1 MYTLE
6 LTAINKILI
15 NKGFI
20 NIVINDILKES
31 KLDVKRKALF
41 TRIVYGTVENKIL
54 LDYQISFYLEKDSLS
69 KEIKN
74 LLRMATYM
82 VLYMNISNHHV
93 VLEIVEMV
101 KKLSPNYA
109 SLFNGILRNITR
121 NGAQDVYFDD
131 YNRTLS
137 VKYSYPISL
146 ISLLK
151 KQYPDELESILEHD
165 SDTYN
170 VYRINTLKTTA
181 DFIKEDLKDYDIE
194 IVNNAI
200 ITKSNLTNL
209 NVFKKGYIVY
219 QDLAS
224 QKVSEVM
231 NPKENSR
238 ILDMCSAP
246 GSKAFHL
253 AALTNNL
260 AEITCC
266 DIYEHKIKLINDM
279 AKNLG
284 VTCLKPVVTN
294 SVMQTYEEP
303 FDYVLLDAPCSG
315 LGVMKHK
322 VDLKYQ
328 FNMKDVEDI
337 VVLQKALLG
346 RASKNVKIGGIL
358 VYSTCTINKMENEE
372 MMKYF
377 LKKHKEFK
385 LLEEHKLLP
394 TNKNDGFYIAK
405 LIRES

>member
-6 LTAINKILI
+6 LNAINKILI

-20 NIVINDILKES
+20 NIVINESLKES
-31 KLDVKRKALF
+31 KLDKQRKALF

-54 LDYQISFYLEKDSLS
+54 LDYQISFYLQKDSLS
-69 KEIKN
+69 KELKN

-101 KKLSPNYA
+101 KKLSPNYT

-121 NGAQDVYFDD
+121 SGEQDVYFDD
-131 YNRTLS
+131 FNRTLS

-146 ISLLK
+146 VSLLK
-151 KQYPDELESILEHD
+151 KQYPDDIESILVHD
-165 SDTYN
+165 TDIYN
-170 VYRINTLKTTA
+170 VYRINTLKTTV

-200 ITKSNLTNL
+200 ITKANLTNL
-209 NVFKKGYIVY
+209 NIFKKGFIVY
-219 QDLAS
+219 QDLSS
-224 QKVSEVM
+224 QMVSEVM
-231 NPKENSR
+231 NPTENSK

-253 AALTNNL
+253 AAITNNNS
-260 AEITCC
+260 EITCC

-284 VTCLKPVVTN
+284 VTCLKPIVCD

-328 FNMKDVEDI
+328 FNLKDVEDI
-337 VVLQKALLG
+337 IVLQKALLG
-346 RASKNVKIGGIL
+346 RASRNVKVGGTL
-358 VYSTCTINKMENEE
+358 VYSTCTINKQENEE

>member
-1 MYTLE
+1 MYQLE

-20 NIVINDILKES
+20 NIVINDLLKDS
-31 KLDVKRKALF
+31 KLDIKRKALF
-41 TRIVYGTVENKIL
+41 TRIVYGVVENKIL
-54 LDYQISFYLEKDSLS
+54 LDYQINFYLKKDSMP

-74 LLRMATYM
+74 LLRMGVYM
-82 VLYMNISNHHV
+82 ILYMNLSNHHV

-101 KKLSPNYA
+101 KKLSPNYT

-121 NGAQDVYFDD
+121 NGEQEVYFDD
-131 YNRTLS
+131 LNRTLS

-146 ISLLK
+146 ITLLK
-151 KQYPDELESILEHD
+151 KQYPNDFEDILKHD

-170 VYRINTLKTTA
+170 VYRINTLKTTV

-194 IVNNAI
+194 IVGNAL
-200 ITKSNLTNL
+200 ITKANLTNL
-209 NVFKKGYIVY
+209 NIFKKGFIVY

-224 QKVSEVM
+224 QKVSEIL
-231 NPKENSR
+231 NPSENSK

-246 GSKAFHL
+246 GSKAFHM
-253 AALTNNL
+253 AALTNNN

-284 VTCLKPVVTN
+284 VTCLKPTVCD

-346 RASKNVKIGGIL
+346 RASRNVKVGGTL

-372 MMKYF
+372 MIKYF

-385 LLEEHKLLP
+385 LLEVHQLLP

-405 LIRES
+405 MIREN

>member
-6 LTAINKILI
+6 LNAINKILI

-20 NIVINDILKES
+20 NIVINDLLKES
-31 KLDVKRKALF
+31 KLDKQRKTLF

-54 LDYQISFYLEKDSLS
+54 LDYQISFYLQKDSLS
-69 KEIKN
+69 KELKN

-82 VLYMNISNHHV
+82 VLYMNISNHNV

-101 KKLSPNYA
+101 KKLSPNYT
-109 SLFNGILRNITR
+109 SLFNGILRNIAR
-121 NGAQDVYFDD
+121 NGEQEVYFDD

-146 ISLLK
+146 IGLLK
-151 KQYPDELESILEHD
+151 KQYPDDIENILAHD
-165 SDTYN
+165 TDIYN
-170 VYRINTLKTTA
+170 VYRINTLKTTV

-200 ITKSNLTNL
+200 ITKANLTNL
-209 NVFKKGYIVY
+209 NIFKKGLIVY
-219 QDLAS
+219 QDLSS
-224 QKVSEVM
+224 QMVSEVM
-231 NPKENSR
+231 NPSNNSR

-253 AALTNNL
+253 AAITNNTS
-260 AEITCC
+260 EIMCC

-284 VTCLKPVVTN
+284 VTCLKPLVCD
-294 SVMQTYEEP
+294 SIMQTYEEP

-337 VVLQKALLG
+337 IVLQKALLG
-346 RASKNVKIGGIL
+346 RASRNVKVGGTL
-358 VYSTCTINKMENEE
+358 VYSTCTINKQENEE

-394 TNKNDGFYIAK
+394 TNRNDGFYIAK
-405 LIRES
+405 LIREN

>member
-101 KKLSPNYA
+101 KKLSPNYT

-121 NGAQDVYFDD
+121 NGAQEVYFDD

-181 DFIKEDLKDYDIE
+181 DFIKENLKDYDIE
-194 IVNNAI
+194 IINNAI

-284 VTCLKPVVTN
+284 VTCLKPTVTN

>member
-1 MYTLE
+1 MYQLE

-20 NIVINDILKES
+20 NIVINDLLKDS
-31 KLDVKRKALF
+31 KLDIKRKALF
-41 TRIVYGTVENKIL
+41 TRIVYGVVENKIL
-54 LDYQISFYLEKDSLS
+54 LDYQINFYLKKDSMP

-74 LLRMATYM
+74 LLRMGVYM
-82 VLYMNISNHHV
+82 ILYMNLSNHHV

-101 KKLSPNYA
+101 KKLSPNYT

-121 NGAQDVYFDD
+121 NGEQEVYFDD
-131 YNRTLS
+131 LNRTLS

-146 ISLLK
+146 ITLLK
-151 KQYPDELESILEHD
+151 KQYPNDFEDILKHD

-170 VYRINTLKTTA
+170 VYRINTLKTTV

-194 IVNNAI
+194 IVGNAL
-200 ITKSNLTNL
+200 ITKANLTNL
-209 NVFKKGYIVY
+209 NIFKKGFIVY

-224 QKVSEVM
+224 QKVSEIL
-231 NPKENSR
+231 NPSENSK

-246 GSKAFHL
+246 GSKSFHM
-253 AALTNNL
+253 AALTNNN

-284 VTCLKPVVTN
+284 VTCLKPTVCD

-346 RASKNVKIGGIL
+346 RASRNVKVGGTL

-372 MMKYF
+372 MIKYF

-385 LLEEHKLLP
+385 LLEVHQLLP

-405 LIRES
+405 MIREN

>member
-1 MYTLE
+1 MYQLE

-20 NIVINDILKES
+20 NIVINDLLKDS
-31 KLDVKRKALF
+31 KLDIKRKALF
-41 TRIVYGTVENKIL
+41 TRIVYGVVENKIL
-54 LDYQISFYLEKDSLS
+54 LDYQISFYLKKDSMS

-74 LLRMATYM
+74 LLRMGVYM
-82 VLYMNISNHHV
+82 ILYMNLSNHHV

-101 KKLSPNYA
+101 KKFSPNYT

-121 NGAQDVYFDD
+121 NGEQEVYFDD
-131 YNRTLS
+131 LNRTLS

-146 ISLLK
+146 ITLLK
-151 KQYPDELESILEHD
+151 KQYPNDFEDILQHD
-165 SDTYN
+165 SETYN
-170 VYRINTLKTTA
+170 VYRINTLKTTV

-194 IVNNAI
+194 IDGNAL
-200 ITKSNLTNL
+200 ITKANLTNL
-209 NVFKKGYIVY
+209 NIFKKGFIVY

-224 QKVSEVM
+224 QKVSEIL
-231 NPKENSR
+231 NPTENTK

-246 GSKAFHL
+246 GSKAFHM
-253 AALTNNL
+253 AALTNNN

-284 VTCLKPVVTN
+284 VTCLKPTVCD

-346 RASKNVKIGGIL
+346 RASRNVKVGGTL

-372 MMKYF
+372 MIKYF

-385 LLEEHKLLP
+385 LLEVHQLLP

-405 LIRES
+405 MIREN

>member
-1 MYTLE
+1 MYQLE

-20 NIVINDILKES
+20 NIVINDLLKDS
-31 KLDVKRKALF
+31 KLDIKRKALF
-41 TRIVYGTVENKIL
+41 TRIVYGVVENKIL
-54 LDYQISFYLEKDSLS
+54 LDYQINFYLKKDSMS

-74 LLRMATYM
+74 LLRMGVYM
-82 VLYMNISNHHV
+82 ILYMNLSNHHV

-101 KKLSPNYA
+101 KKLSPNYT

-121 NGAQDVYFDD
+121 NGEQEVYFDD
-131 YNRTLS
+131 LNRTLS

-146 ISLLK
+146 ITLLK
-151 KQYPDELESILEHD
+151 KQYPNDFEDILKYD

-170 VYRINTLKTTA
+170 VYRINTLKTTV

-194 IVNNAI
+194 IVGNAL
-200 ITKSNLTNL
+200 ITKANLTNL
-209 NVFKKGYIVY
+209 NIFKKGFIVY

-224 QKVSEVM
+224 QKVSEIL
-231 NPKENSR
+231 NPSENSK

-246 GSKAFHL
+246 GSKAFHM
-253 AALTNNL
+253 AALTNNN

-284 VTCLKPVVTN
+284 VTCLKPTVCD

-346 RASKNVKIGGIL
+346 RASRNVKVGGTL

-372 MMKYF
+372 MIKYF

-385 LLEEHKLLP
+385 LLEVHQLLP

-405 LIRES
+405 MIREN

>member
-101 KKLSPNYA
+101 KKLSPNYT

-121 NGAQDVYFDD
+121 NGAQEVYFDD

-284 VTCLKPVVTN
+284 VTCLKPIVTN

>member
-6 LTAINKILI
+6 LTAVNKILI

-41 TRIVYGTVENKIL
+41 TRIVYGTVGNKIL

-101 KKLSPNYA
+101 KKLSPNYT

-121 NGAQDVYFDD
+121 NGAQEVYFDD

-181 DFIKEDLKDYDIE
+181 DFIKENLKDYDIE

-284 VTCLKPVVTN
+284 VTCLKPTVTN

-328 FNMKDVEDI
+328 FNMKDVEEI

>member
-20 NIVINDILKES
+20 NIVINDVLKES
-31 KLDVKRKALF
+31 KLDLKRKALF

-69 KEIKN
+69 KELKN

-101 KKLSPNYA
+101 KKLSPNYT

-121 NGAQDVYFDD
+121 NGEQEVYFDD

-170 VYRINTLKTTA
+170 VYRINTLKTTVEY
-181 DFIKEDLKDYDIE
+181 IKEDLKDYDIE

-200 ITKSNLTNL
+200 ITKANLTNL

-224 QKVSEVM
+224 QMVSEVM
-231 NPKENSR
+231 DPKENST

-246 GSKAFHL
+246 GSKAFHM
-253 AALTNNL
+253 AALTNNS

-284 VTCLKPVVTN
+284 VTCLKPLVTD
-294 SVMQTYEEP
+294 SVMQTYEKP

-346 RASKNVKIGGIL
+346 RASRNVKVGGIL

-372 MMKYF
+372 MIKYF

-385 LLEEHKLLP
+385 LLEDHKLLP

>member
-1 MYTLE
+1 MYQLE

-20 NIVINDILKES
+20 NIVITDLLKDS
-31 KLDVKRKALF
+31 KLDIKRKALF
-41 TRIVYGTVENKIL
+41 TRIVYGVVENKIL
-54 LDYQISFYLEKDSLS
+54 LDYQINFYLKKDSMP

-74 LLRMATYM
+74 LLRMGVYM
-82 VLYMNISNHHV
+82 ILYMNLSNHHV

-101 KKLSPNYA
+101 KKLSPNYT

-121 NGAQDVYFDD
+121 NGEQEVYFDD
-131 YNRTLS
+131 LNRTLS

-146 ISLLK
+146 ITLLK
-151 KQYPDELESILEHD
+151 KQYPNDFEDILKHD

-170 VYRINTLKTTA
+170 VYRINTLKTTV

-194 IVNNAI
+194 IVGNAL
-200 ITKSNLTNL
+200 ITKANLTNL
-209 NVFKKGYIVY
+209 NIFKKGFIVY

-224 QKVSEVM
+224 QKVSEIL
-231 NPKENSR
+231 NPSENSK

-246 GSKAFHL
+246 GSKAFHM
-253 AALTNNL
+253 AALTNNN

-284 VTCLKPVVTN
+284 VTCLKPTVCD

-346 RASKNVKIGGIL
+346 RASRNVKVGGTL

-372 MMKYF
+372 MIKYF

-385 LLEEHKLLP
+385 LLEVHQLLP

-405 LIRES
+405 MIREN

>member
-20 NIVINDILKES
+20 NIVINDVLKES
-31 KLDVKRKALF
+31 KLDLKRKALF

-69 KEIKN
+69 KELKN

-101 KKLSPNYA
+101 KKLSPNYT

-121 NGAQDVYFDD
+121 NGEQEVYFDD

-151 KQYPDELESILEHD
+151 KQYPDEIDSILKHD
-165 SDTYN
+165 SETYN
-170 VYRINTLKTTA
+170 VYRINTLKTTVEY
-181 DFIKEDLKDYDIE
+181 IKEDLKDYDIE

-200 ITKSNLTNL
+200 ITKANLTNL

-219 QDLAS
+219 QDLSS
-224 QKVSEVM
+224 QMVSEVM
-231 NPKENSR
+231 DPKENST

-246 GSKAFHL
+246 GSKAFHM
-253 AALTNNL
+253 AALTNNS

-284 VTCLKPVVTN
+284 VTCLKPLVTD
-294 SVMQTYEEP
+294 SVMQTYEKP

-346 RASKNVKIGGIL
+346 RASRNVKVGGIL

-372 MMKYF
+372 MIKYF

-385 LLEEHKLLP
+385 LLEDHKLLP